1 MIYKFL
7 PEALIELAP
16 NKAFVING
24 DFELKNV
31 TWNENVLKSDIP
43 KDENIIKKC
52 DELQAAEPLRQLRE
66 QRNQLLA
73 QSDWMAVADR
83 VMTQAQIDYRQSLR
97 DLPETA
103 DPQLDEN
110 GNLTNVTWPSL

>member
-7 PEALIELAP
+7 PEALIEIAP

-31 TWNENVLKSDIP
+31 TWNENVPKSDIP

-52 DELQAAEPLRQLRE
+52 DELQAEYDANQYQRDRQ
-66 QRNQLLA
+66 
-73 QSDWMAVADR
+73 
-83 VMTQAQIDYRQSLR
+83 
-97 DLPETA
+97 PEYPSIQ
-103 DPQLDEN
+103 DQLDMQYWDKVN
-110 GNLTNVTWPSL
+110 GSNNWQEAIEAVKTKHPKPEA